1 MEDKLVVGRRAI
13 GDGLK
18 DMERFAG
25 NESEVVFP
33 EWKQKLFDRM
43 KFECGRV
50 AVDVVEG
57 RVKAQNVREGE
68 DLDTVTQLVNMLIAQ
83 NRTGIK
89 FDARWF
95 QNVEDRNVIT
105 QIGEMSMRAAINELK
120 SSYFDSIGRYALEV
134 GSVVA
139 KEFEKLRAKYDEDT
153 LPDWLKLS
161 PARGVYE
168 Q

>member
-50 AVDVVEG
+50 AVV
-57 RVKAQNVREGE
+57 RSRKRRLRTAVKR
-68 DLDTVTQLVNMLIAQ
+68 
-83 NRTGIK
+83 
-89 FDARWF
+89 
-95 QNVEDRNVIT
+95 
-105 QIGEMSMRAAINELK
+105 
-120 SSYFDSIGRYALEV
+120 
-134 GSVVA
+134 
-139 KEFEKLRAKYDEDT
+139 
-153 LPDWLKLS
+153 
-161 PARGVYE
+161 
-168 Q
+168 

>member
-1 MEDKLVVGRRAI
+1 MGRRAT

-89 FDARWF
+89 FDARRWPLALRTPPTGRGIPLARPD
-95 QNVEDRNVIT
+95 QLLPSGRPRGGPVRAGAT
-105 QIGEMSMRAAINELK
+105 PIGVACRAP
-120 SSYFDSIGRYALEV
+120 RCV
-134 GSVVA
+134 
-139 KEFEKLRAKYDEDT
+139 
-153 LPDWLKLS
+153 
-161 PARGVYE
+161 
-168 Q
+168 

>member
-68 DLDTVTQLVNMLIAQ
+68 DLDTVSQLVNMLIAL

-105 QIGEMSMRAAINELK
+105 QIGM
-120 SSYFDSIGRYALEV
+120 Y
-134 GSVVA
+134 
-139 KEFEKLRAKYDEDT
+139 
-153 LPDWLKLS
+153 
-161 PARGVYE
+161 
-168 Q
+168 

>member
-13 GDGLK
+13 CDGLK

-57 RVKAQNVREGE
+57 RVKAQSVREGE

-83 NRTGIK
+83 NRK
-89 FDARWF
+89 
-95 QNVEDRNVIT
+95 NVQCT
-105 QIGEMSMRAAINELK
+105 
-120 SSYFDSIGRYALEV
+120 SYTISH
-134 GSVVA
+134 
-139 KEFEKLRAKYDEDT
+139 
-153 LPDWLKLS
+153 
-161 PARGVYE
+161 
-168 Q
+168 

>member
-50 AVDVVEG
+50 AI
-57 RVKAQNVREGE
+57 RWCRRQPSCIAHF
-68 DLDTVTQLVNMLIAQ
+68 TVAV
-83 NRTGIK
+83 
-89 FDARWF
+89 
-95 QNVEDRNVIT
+95 
-105 QIGEMSMRAAINELK
+105 
-120 SSYFDSIGRYALEV
+120 
-134 GSVVA
+134 
-139 KEFEKLRAKYDEDT
+139 
-153 LPDWLKLS
+153 
-161 PARGVYE
+161 
-168 Q
+168 

>member
-1 MEDKLVVGRRAI
+1 MEDKLVVGRRDT

-18 DMERFAG
+18 GMERFAG

-57 RVKAQNVREGE
+57 RVKAESVRVGE
-68 DLDTVTQLVNMLIAQ
+68 DIDTVTQLVNMLIAQ

-89 FDARWF
+89 FDTRWF
-95 QNVEDRNVIT
+95 QNVDERNVIT
-105 QIGEMSMRAAINELK
+105 QIGEMSMRARRFQAWREARTEKVLAVRPR
-120 SSYFDSIGRYALEV
+120 SGGGHSRQRQRE
-134 GSVVA
+134 VA
-139 KEFEKLRAKYDEDT
+139 KEKESAA
-153 LPDWLKLS
+153 DWH
-161 PARGVYE
+161 RH
-168 Q
+168 

>member
-1 MEDKLVVGRRAI
+1 MEDKLVMGRRAT

-57 RVKAQNVREGE
+57 RVKAESVRVGE
-68 DLDTVTQLVNMLIAQ
+68 DIDTVTQLVNMLIAQ

-89 FDARWF
+89 FDARWLM
-95 QNVEDRNVIT
+95 VCH
-105 QIGEMSMRAAINELK
+105 RA
-120 SSYFDSIGRYALEV
+120 
-134 GSVVA
+134 
-139 KEFEKLRAKYDEDT
+139 RAMM
-153 LPDWLKLS
+153 LLAP
-161 PARGVYE
+161 
-168 Q
+168 

>member
-43 KFECGRV
+43 KFECGQV
-50 AVDVVEG
+50 AVDIVEG
-57 RVKAQNVREGE
+57 RFKAESVRVGE
-68 DLDTVTQLVNMLIAQ
+68 DIDTVTGLVNMLIAQ

-95 QNVEDRNVIT
+95 QNVDERNVIT
-105 QIGEMSMRAAINELK
+105 QIGEMSIRAAVCFAMYVHVHVCLCHM
-120 SSYFDSIGRYALEV
+120 YFI
-134 GSVVA
+134 
-139 KEFEKLRAKYDEDT
+139 
-153 LPDWLKLS
+153 
-161 PARGVYE
+161 
-168 Q
+168 